1 MSWEGVVFA
10 YLPGHSDAVPA
21 GRLTLFED
29 GLEPVGSTFGF
40 GARYLKR
47 PNAIPI
53 DPVSLPLGSRPGMER
68 LYEPPARLP
77 MFGAVRDAAPDH
89 WGRRVIEAKLR
100 VPPNSLPESMYLLNA
115 GDHRF
120 GALDFR
126 ESPTAGPSPG
136 ALPSIADIRHLV
148 DAADRIQAGEPVPA
162 HLEMIFGVGTLGG
175 ARPKALV
182 FRDGRA
188 FLAKFPSRDDGFDV
202 PVIERACLEL
212 ARQCELDVPET
223 DIVPLPD
230 GRRVMLIERFDRERT
245 TEGGHA
251 RRHAVSAL
259 TMLGRHERESHN
271 SSYAEL
277 AQVISDFGVSGKVA
291 KDRTEIFG
299 RAAFNVLVSNDDD
312 HLRNHAFVW
321 DPAGRGWRLSPLYD
335 VVPHPQTA
343 TERRL
348 HLSLGPLGRTAT
360 LANLLESHGL
370 FGLLRPEA
378 TAVIERVARIV
389 REWRTR
395 FEALGVPPEQCDRVA
410 SAFRSPRDVGR
421 LST

>member
-1 MSWEGVVFA
+1 MSWAGVVFA
-10 YLPGHSDAVPA
+10 YLPGCGDAVPA
-21 GRLTLFED
+21 GRLTLLED
-29 GLEPVGSTFGF
+29 GLEAVGSTFGF

-47 PNAIPI
+47 PDAIPI
-53 DPVSLPLGSRPGMER
+53 DPVSLPLGSRPGTDR

-89 WGRRVIEAKLR
+89 WGRRVIEAKLG
-100 VPPNSLPESMYLLNA
+100 VPPNSLPESMYLLHT

-126 ESPTAGPSPG
+126 ESPTAGPNPG
-136 ALPSIADIRHLV
+136 SLPSIADIRYLV
-148 DAADRIQAGEPVPA
+148 EAADRIQAGEPVPA

-202 PVIERACLEL
+202 PVIEHACLEL
-212 ARQCELDVPET
+212 ARQCGLDVPET
-223 DIVPLPD
+223 DIVSLPD

-245 TEGGHA
+245 SAGGQA

-259 TMLGRHERESHN
+259 TMLGKHERESPN
-271 SSYAEL
+271 SSYADL

-321 DPAGRGWRLSPLYD
+321 DPLGRGWRLSPLYD
-335 VVPHPQTA
+335 VVPHPQAA

-378 TAVIERVARIV
+378 SEVIERIARIV

-395 FEALGVPPEQCDRVA
+395 FEALGVPPDQCDRVA
-410 SAFRSPRDVGR
+410 SAFRNPRDVQ
-421 LST
+421 